1 MVPKQIYKFLFYYRR
16 SHVLALA
23 ASIFSLL
30 YHIVFFIVFKKL
42 NVMPMFYFNIFSIT
56 IFTLLSIHLRYKQF
70 KLWHY
75 LLCYVEVVSH
85 QVLANYYIGNTAG
98 FHFLILLL
106 GVVSF
111 LLFEEKYNIA
121 IFFALLTASF
131 FIVIDMLSP
140 YIPGIIQIEYKY
152 LMIIRGVNLVVSIFM
167 IALLILIFAFIAY
180 TTESNLEQKV
190 KRRTKEA
197 FEQHRKVYKLQDHII
212 YSLANLVENR
222 DTDTGDHI
230 MRTSAYVKLIA
241 EEALKAG
248 YEPDTLNENFI
259 SLMVKAAPM
268 HDIGKIVISDT
279 VLKKPGKLTP
289 DEFEM
294 IKLHTTEGGRII
306 KDVMSISENID
317 YIRIATEIA
326 TSHHERWDGTGYPYR
341 IAATEIPLSARIMA
355 IADVFDALVSP
366 RCYKDPIPQEKAFQ
380 IIREESGT
388 HFDPELVKIFLS
400 AKEKA
405 VTILENYS
413 K

>member
-1 MVPKQIYKFLFYYRR
+1 
-16 SHVLALA
+16 
-23 ASIFSLL
+23 
-30 YHIVFFIVFKKL
+30 
-42 NVMPMFYFNIFSIT
+42 
-56 IFTLLSIHLRYKQF
+56 
-70 KLWHY
+70 
-75 LLCYVEVVSH
+75 
-85 QVLANYYIGNTAG
+85 
-98 FHFLILLL
+98 
-106 GVVSF
+106 
-111 LLFEEKYNIA
+111 
-121 IFFALLTASF
+121 
-131 FIVIDMLSP
+131 
-140 YIPGIIQIEYKY
+140 
-152 LMIIRGVNLVVSIFM
+152 MIIRGVNLVVSIFM

-341 IAATEIPLSARIMA
+341 IAATKIPLSARIMA

-380 IIREESGT
+380 IIQEESGT

-400 AKEKA
+400 AKDKA